1 MITVGDMLDIALRIE
16 SVGYSYYQKLSE
28 KTSGEVK
35 SLFVKLATQEREH
48 AAVFREM
55 LKDADNSLIAKDWED
70 NVGYLKSYA
79 EISIFPRI
87 ESIDVPDNINKAISS
102 AVEVEKDSIIF
113 YSDLSS
119 FIPDC
124 KELKDIIEEERR
136 HLHDLVKLYGSI

>member
-1 MITVGDMLDIALRIE
+1 VITVGDMLDIALRIE

-79 EISIFPRI
+79 EISIFHEL

>member
-1 MITVGDMLDIALRIE
+1 MLDIALRIE

-48 AAVFREM
+48 AAVFRKM

>member
-1 MITVGDMLDIALRIE
+1 MLDIALRIE

>member
-48 AAVFREM
+48 AAVFRKM

-79 EISIFPRI
+79 EISIFPRT

>member
-55 LKDADNSLIAKDWED
+55 LKGADNSLIAKDWED

-79 EISIFPRI
+79 EISIFHELNRLMFQTTLT
-87 ESIDVPDNINKAISS
+87 KQL
-102 AVEVEKDSIIF
+102 AVQWK
-113 YSDLSS
+113 
-119 FIPDC
+119 
-124 KELKDIIEEERR
+124 
-136 HLHDLVKLYGSI
+136 

>member
-1 MITVGDMLDIALRIE
+1 VITVGDMLDIALRIE

>member
-113 YSDLSS
+113 YSELSF

>member
-124 KELKDIIEEERR
+124 KELKDTIEEERR

>member
-1 MITVGDMLDIALRIE
+1 MITVSDMLDIALRIE

-35 SLFVKLATQEREH
+35 SLFVKLATEEREH
-48 AAVFREM
+48 AAIFREM
-55 LKDADNSLIAKDWED
+55 LKEAENSPTAQDWED

-87 ESIDVPDNINKAISS
+87 ESIDVPNNINKAISS
-102 AVEVEKDSIIF
+102 AMEVEKDSIIF
-113 YSDLSS
+113 YSELSF